1 MAMAAGFEK
10 VFEVG
15 PVFRANP
22 SFTSRHD
29 TEFTMYDVELSFI
42 DSHQQLMA
50 EEEKMMV
57 AMFAAIKEKYGEEIK
72 KVLRTG
78 NRNS

>member
-1 MAMAAGFEK
+1 MAMAAGLER

-29 TEFTMYDVELSFI
+29 TEFTMYDIEMSSFFT
-42 DSHQQLMA
+42 S
-50 EEEKMMV
+50 
-57 AMFAAIKEKYGEEIK
+57 
-72 KVLRTG
+72 
-78 NRNS
+78 